1 MLVVTTSVVSPV
13 CSNDFSRSPPFVV
26 TTSVVI
32 PVRSNDF
39 SRFRVGEHGYLAS
52 VATSGRVFV
61 ATGVE
66 LNPSGVVG

>member
-1 MLVVTTSVVSPV
+1 M
-13 CSNDFSRSPPFVV
+13 FVV